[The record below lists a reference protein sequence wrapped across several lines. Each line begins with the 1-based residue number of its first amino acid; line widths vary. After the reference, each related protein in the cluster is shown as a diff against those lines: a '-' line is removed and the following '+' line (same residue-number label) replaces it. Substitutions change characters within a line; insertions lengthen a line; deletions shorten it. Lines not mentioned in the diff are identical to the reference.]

1 MVATPVVIADAGPLI
16 ALARIQ
22 ALDLLPGLFGHVL
35 ITPTIWEEMLPP
47 GDFPG
52 TAALRAALDAGW
64 LCCQDVSP
72 TVAPPLHPGV
82 DPGEASAM
90 ALALQFPEAL
100 LLLDDRTGR
109 AEARRRGIPFLGTA
123 AVIGMAQLRGL
134 IPAARPLLEQ
144 FRSIGYFISQEVID
158 AVLAD
163 IGEKE

>member
-1 MVATPVVIADAGPLI
+1 MAATPVVIADAGPLI

-22 ALDLLPGLFGHVL
+22 ALNLLPRLFGRVL
-35 ITPTIWEEMLPP
+35 ITPTVREEMLPP

-52 TAALRAALDAGW
+52 TAALQAALDAGW
-64 LCCQDVSP
+64 LCCQEVSP
-72 TVAPPLHPGV
+72 TAERPLHPGV
-82 DPGEASAM
+82 DPGEASVM
-90 ALALQFPEAL
+90 ALALQYPEAL

-109 AEARRRGIPFLGTA
+109 AEARRRGLAFLGTA
-123 AVIGMAQLRGL
+123 AVIGMARLRGL

-163 IGEKE
+163 IGEV